1 MEVPSEIL
9 GKMLGKEIQKLLA
22 ALRPALMVW
31 DVTEEQTAFFLH
43 HREDLTRV
51 LSFVQGEGEVEKG
64 EKELSSAV
72 QWYLRELRR
81 DLREIIESG
90 ATTMGMGS
98 HFAIGNHPSA
108 FPPVRPKDWNPKTIA
123 FIEQLRPKLATVIKA
138 RYIDHWLQTPQD
150 RLGRLSPIQMIEFGC
165 GDHIRALVEEME
177 VQA

>member
-1 MEVPSEIL
+1 MEVPSEVLQRRL
-9 GKMLGKEIQKLLA
+9 GSAIEERLA

-31 DVTEEQTAFFLH
+31 DITDEQTAFFLH
-43 HREDLTRV
+43 HQEDLTRV
-51 LSFVQGEGEVEKG
+51 LSFLQSGGEVEKG

-90 ATTMGMGS
+90 AVTMGMGS

-108 FPPVRPKDWNPKTIA
+108 FPPVRSEDWNPKTIA
-123 FIEQLRPKLATVIKA
+123 FVEQLRPQLALIIKA

-165 GDHIRALVEEME
+165 GDRIRALIEEMA